1 MSHLKDPT
9 TQYYTG
15 EYPKQKQPTPGIQA
29 KMTPVPDCGEK
40 TYVGSGRLK
49 DRKALVTGGDSG
61 IGRAAAIAYAREGAD
76 VAISYLP
83 VEEEDAQDV
92 KKIIEECGRKAV
104 LLPGDLSDEKFAR
117 SLVHEAHK
125 ALGGLDIMALVAGK
139 QVAIPDIA
147 DLTSEQFQKTF
158 AINVFA
164 LFWLTQEAIPLLP
177 KGASIITTS
186 SIQAYQ
192 PSPHLLDYAATK
204 AAILN
209 YSRGL
214 AKQVAEKGIRVNIVA
229 PGPIWTALQISGGQ
243 TQDKIPQ
250 FGQKTPMKRAGQPAE
265 TGPCICLSGKS
276 GVELRHRRSA
286 WRVRRRAF
294 RLKKCPVVKSNRA
307 SFLFCFG
314 SFFADQTY
322 LQVTRLM
329 QRIHYLHQR
338 LVIDG
343 FVRSEEDGGV
353 FLAFG

>member
-1 MSHLKDPT
+1 M
-9 TQYYTG
+9 
-15 EYPKQKQPTPGIQA
+15 
-29 KMTPVPDCGEK
+29 
-40 TYVGSGRLK
+40 
-49 DRKALVTGGDSG
+49 
-61 IGRAAAIAYAREGAD
+61 
-76 VAISYLP
+76 
-83 VEEEDAQDV
+83 
-92 KKIIEECGRKAV
+92 IIEECGRKAV

-265 TGPCICLSGKS
+265 LAPVYVYLASQESSYVTAEVH
-276 GVELRHRRSA
+276 GV
-286 WRVRRRAF
+286 
-294 RLKKCPVVKSNRA
+294 C
-307 SFLFCFG
+307 
-314 SFFADQTY
+314 
-322 LQVTRLM
+322 
-329 QRIHYLHQR
+329 
-338 LVIDG
+338 
-343 FVRSEEDGGV
+343 GGEH
-353 FLAFG
+353 LG